1 MIISLIYSSST
12 RKIHKKGSYSSEYE
26 PKNTNDEK
34 IITPF
39 STRAFR
45 KDAANIIKKIIKTKF
60 LTQNTTG
67 GVMY

>member
-1 MIISLIYSSST
+1 MIISLTYLFST
-12 RKIHKKGSYSSEYE
+12 KRIHKKGSYSDEYE

-45 KDAANIIKKIIKTKF
+45 KDVANIIKKIIKTKF
-60 LTQNTTG
+60 LTAKHNG
-67 GVMY
+67 GG